1 MENCVHTKSGFV
13 VMKNILKNITAFLF
27 LTFCIL
33 PFVEPLEA
41 QVLSEKSTEITV
53 KNGEKFYVHT
63 VKRKETLSSIVELY
77 DVSEIDVLLNNSNIK
92 RGKVKTGQKLL
103 IPFIQN
109 ELENDIVQDEMI
121 DPGFLIEKDCDMVF
135 VSPDSIY
142 RVALML
148 PLFLEQVDSVLL
160 KSPAN
165 VKLLTA
171 KPFSFIHFYEGFMI
185 AVDSLVNTRNLKLEL
200 KIYDID
206 NNITKVDVAMQD
218 PWLKNAD
225 LIIGPFYI
233 KPFEMMMSFADTNG
247 IMIVNPLTNR
257 SNLVDNQPNLVKV
270 KPSYY
275 SQIDYVK
282 NLVKDRYVD
291 NNVFIVRMDNNGDST
306 IIADLSRELKEV
318 INPYTL
324 VSNRKI
330 VSRLRMIYNKMEDKD
345 EVNIEDVEFH
355 SDGTLLDYTLA
366 NVLIDDSVRF
376 NNDVYV
382 VNYNNDRLETVNKY
396 GSVARN
402 NVVIVYTDQS
412 VAATQ
417 LINKVNMLTERYP
430 VTLICMP
437 EWSKFDKLFSENLM
451 NMSSVYLDDKFLD
464 YNSVAVNSFICKFR
478 KIYGTEPT
486 DYAYQGFDI
495 AWYFLNAL
503 MRFGPDMSSCLPY
516 YQIPLLNNDF
526 VFVRNED
533 GDGLE
538 NINWNMYQFKNYEKV
553 KIETFNIIDMK

>member
-275 SQIDYVK
+275 SQIDYVR

-291 NNVFIVRMDNNGDST
+291 NNVFIVRMDDNGDST

-330 VSRLRMIYNKMEDKD
+330 VSCLRMIYNKMEDKD

-451 NMSSVYLDDKFLD
+451 NMSSVYLDDKFWD

>member
-1 MENCVHTKSGFV
+1 MR
-13 VMKNILKNITAFLF
+13 NILKNITAFLF

-77 DVSEIDVLLNNSNIK
+77 GVSEIDVLLNNSSIK

-200 KIYDID
+200 KVYDID

-233 KPFEMMMSFADTNG
+233 KPFEMMMGFADTNG

>member
-1 MENCVHTKSGFV
+1 
-13 VMKNILKNITAFLF
+13 MKNILKNITAFLF

-200 KIYDID
+200 KVYDID

-275 SQIDYVK
+275 SQIDYVR

-291 NNVFIVRMDNNGDST
+291 NNVFIVRMDDNGDST

-330 VSRLRMIYNKMEDKD
+330 VSCLRMIYNKMEDKD

-437 EWSKFDKLFSENLM
+437 KWSKFDKLFSENLM

>member
-1 MENCVHTKSGFV
+1 
-13 VMKNILKNITAFLF
+13 MKNILKNITAFLF

-275 SQIDYVK
+275 SQIDYVR

-291 NNVFIVRMDNNGDST
+291 NNVFIVRMDDNGDST

-330 VSRLRMIYNKMEDKD
+330 VSCLRMIYNKMEDKD

-533 GDGLE
+533 DDGLE

>member
-1 MENCVHTKSGFV
+1 MR
-13 VMKNILKNITAFLF
+13 NILKNITAFLF

-200 KIYDID
+200 KVYDID

-233 KPFEMMMSFADTNG
+233 KPFEMMMGFADTNG

-275 SQIDYVK
+275 SQIDYVR

-464 YNSVAVNSFICKFR
+464 YNSAAVNSFICKFR

>member
-77 DVSEIDVLLNNSNIK
+77 GVSEIDVLLNNSSIK

-275 SQIDYVK
+275 SQIDYVR

-291 NNVFIVRMDNNGDST
+291 NNVFIVRMDDNGDST

-330 VSRLRMIYNKMEDKD
+330 VSCLRMIYNKMEDKD

>member
-1 MENCVHTKSGFV
+1 MR
-13 VMKNILKNITAFLF
+13 NILKNITAFLF

-77 DVSEIDVLLNNSNIK
+77 DVSEIDVLLNNSSIK

-200 KIYDID
+200 KVYDID

-275 SQIDYVK
+275 SQIDYVR

-291 NNVFIVRMDNNGDST
+291 NNVFIVRMDDNGDST

>member
-1 MENCVHTKSGFV
+1 
-13 VMKNILKNITAFLF
+13 MKNILKNITAFLF

-200 KIYDID
+200 KVYDID

-233 KPFEMMMSFADTNG
+233 KPFEMMMGFADTNG

-275 SQIDYVK
+275 SQIDYVR

-464 YNSVAVNSFICKFR
+464 YNSVAVNSFICMFR

-538 NINWNMYQFKNYEKV
+538 NINWNMYQFKNYDKV

>member
-1 MENCVHTKSGFV
+1 MR
-13 VMKNILKNITAFLF
+13 NILKNITAFLF

-200 KIYDID
+200 KVYDID

-233 KPFEMMMSFADTNG
+233 KPFEMMMGFADTNG

-275 SQIDYVK
+275 SQIDYVR